1 MLGGGLRFQKK
12 KKNNNSQ
19 NLEGLGHHL
28 SSLPCGTPRPS
39 LVVAGE
45 GSSVQMG
52 SNATKVPK
60 VIS

>member
-12 KKNNNSQ
+12 KNNSQ

-28 SSLPCGTPRPS
+28 SSLPCGTPRPL

-52 SNATKVPK
+52 SNATNVPK